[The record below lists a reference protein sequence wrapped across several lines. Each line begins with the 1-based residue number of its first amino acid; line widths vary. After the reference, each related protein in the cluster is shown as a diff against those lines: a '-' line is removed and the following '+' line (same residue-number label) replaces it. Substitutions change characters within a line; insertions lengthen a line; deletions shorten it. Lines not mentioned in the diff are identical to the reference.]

1 MITNKNQRNRVVVTG
16 MGVIA
21 PNGIGLDAFWD
32 SLVHGRSGVGHI
44 THFDAS
50 SFKSR
55 IAGEVKDFEPLDYI
69 DPKFKPKRMA
79 RHTQFAFAAMKMALA
94 DAHFEPAKHLVDYPI
109 PVMLG
114 VSTTAMDIL
123 EDCWGDLSR
132 RGPRGVTAGVVDC
145 QPQAATQMLTMALG
159 ISSRATTISSACPS
173 GLDAIASAAMMIR
186 QGEADIAVAGGT
198 DATITPLSMASFS
211 AAGLSSTR
219 NTDPERASRPF
230 DLLRDSGVISEGA
243 GMLILEN
250 YETAIARGIEP
261 YLEITG
267 YGTQGDNY
275 SSDELFGLG
284 QTMRAALM
292 SAGKTPDEVDYICAY
307 GPGHPALDVVETD
320 MIKRVFGRRAY
331 SVPIS
336 SIKGVTGNALSAAGP
351 HQVITCGL
359 CFKHNIIPPTANYE
373 VVDPRC
379 DLDYVPGRFRPR
391 KINTALINVRGLG
404 GGNSSLVVERVA
416 A

>member
-1 MITNKNQRNRVVVTG
+1 MLNRKNRVVVTG
-16 MGVIA
+16 MGVLA
-21 PNGIGLDAFWD
+21 PNGIGLAAFWD
-32 SLVHGRSGVGHI
+32 SLVAGRSGVGPI

-50 SFKSR
+50 AFKSR
-55 IAGEVKDFEPLDYI
+55 IAGEVKGFEPLDYI

-79 RHTQFAFAAMKMALA
+79 RHTQFAFAAMKMAMA
-94 DAHFEPAKHLVDYPI
+94 DADFEPSRHPVDYPI

-123 EDCWGDLSR
+123 EECWGNLAR
-132 RGPRGVTAGVVDC
+132 RGPRGVSAGVVDC

-159 ISSRATTISSACPS
+159 ISARATTIASACPS
-173 GLDAIASAAMMIR
+173 GLDAIASAAAMIR

-198 DATITPLSMASFS
+198 DATITPLSMASFA

-219 NTDPERASRPF
+219 NTEPERASRPF

-250 YETAIARGIEP
+250 YETAAARGVTP
-261 YLEITG
+261 YLEIIG
-267 YGTQGDNY
+267 YGTQGDDY

-284 QTMRAALM
+284 QTMRLALD
-292 SAGKTPDEVDYICAY
+292 SAGRSPEDIDYICAY
-307 GPGHPALDVVETD
+307 GPGHPALDIVETD

-331 SVPIS
+331 SIPIS

-351 HQVITCGL
+351 HQIITCAL
-359 CFKHNIIPPTANYE
+359 CFKHGMIPPTANYE
-373 VVDPRC
+373 VPDPRC
-379 DLDYVPGRFRPR
+379 DLDYVPGRSRNR
-391 KINTALINVRGLG
+391 RINTALINVRGLG
-404 GGNSSLVVERVA
+404 GGNSSLVVERVRE
-416 A
+416 

>member
-1 MITNKNQRNRVVVTG
+1 MLKRNRVVVTG

-32 SLVHGRSGVGHI
+32 SLVAGRSGVGPI
-44 THFDAS
+44 THFDAG

-55 IAGEVKDFEPLDYI
+55 IAGEVKNFEPLDYI

-94 DAHFEPAKHLVDYPI
+94 DADFEPAKRLVDYPI

-123 EDCWGDLSR
+123 EDCWGDLAR
-132 RGPRGVTAGVVDC
+132 RGPRGVSAGVVDC

-159 ISSRATTISSACPS
+159 ISARATTIASACPS
-173 GLDAIASAAMMIR
+173 GLDAIASAALMIR
-186 QGEADIAVAGGT
+186 QGEADVAVAGGT

-219 NTDPERASRPF
+219 NTEPERASRPF

-250 YETAIARGIEP
+250 YETAIARGVEP

-284 QTMRAALM
+284 QTMRAALT
-292 SAGKTPDEVDYICAY
+292 SAGKTPEEVDYICAY

-331 SVPIS
+331 GVPIS

-351 HQVITCGL
+351 HQLITCGL

-373 VVDPRC
+373 VSDPRC

-404 GGNSSLVVERVA
+404 GGNSSLVVERVVG
-416 A
+416 

>member
-1 MITNKNQRNRVVVTG
+1 
-16 MGVIA
+16 MGILA
-21 PNGIGLDAFWD
+21 PNGIGLDAFWK
-32 SLVHGRSGVGHI
+32 SLIAGRSGVGPI
-44 THFDAS
+44 TRFDATA
-50 SFKSR
+50 FKSR
-55 IAGEVKDFEPLDYI
+55 IAGEVKGFDPADYI
-69 DPKFKPKRMA
+69 DPRFKPKRMA
-79 RHTQFAFAAMKMALA
+79 RHTQLAFAAMKMALTDA
-94 DAHFEPAKHLVDYPI
+94 DFDPATQPVDHAI

-123 EDCWGDLSR
+123 EDCWSDLSR

-159 ISSRATTISSACPS
+159 ISARATTIASACPS
-173 GLDAIASAAMMIR
+173 GLDAIASAAAMIR

-230 DLLRDSGVISEGA
+230 DLLRDSGIISEGA
-243 GMLILEN
+243 GMLLLEN
-250 YETAIARGIEP
+250 YETAIARGAEP

-275 SSDELFGLG
+275 GSDELFGLG
-284 QTMRAALM
+284 QTMRLALD
-292 SAGKTPDEVDYICAY
+292 SAGKGIEDIDYICAY
-307 GPGHPALDVVETD
+307 GPGHPALDVMETD

-331 SVPIS
+331 NIPIS
-336 SIKGVTGNALSAAGP
+336 SIKGCTGNALSAAGP
-351 HQVITCGL
+351 HQIITCGL

-373 VVDPRC
+373 VSDPRC
-379 DLDYVPGRFRPR
+379 DLDYVPGRFRNR
-391 KINTALINVRGLG
+391 RVDTALINVRGLG
-404 GGNSSLVVERVA
+404 GGNSSMIVERVSE
-416 A
+416 

>member
-1 MITNKNQRNRVVVTG
+1 MSQRNRVVVTG
-16 MGVIA
+16 MGVLA
-21 PNGIGLDAFWD
+21 PNGIGLEAFWD
-32 SLVHGRSGVGHI
+32 SLVAGRSGVGPI
-44 THFDAS
+44 TRFDATA
-50 SFKSR
+50 FKSR
-55 IAGEVKDFEPLDYI
+55 IAGEVKGFEPLDYI

-94 DAHFEPAKHLVDYPI
+94 DAGFDPSLEPVDHPI

-159 ISSRATTISSACPS
+159 ISARATTIASACPS
-173 GLDAIASAAMMIR
+173 GLDAIASAAAMIR

-198 DATITPLSMASFS
+198 DATITPLSMASFA

-219 NTDPERASRPF
+219 NTEPERASRPF
-230 DLLRDSGVISEGA
+230 DLLRDSGIISEGA

-250 YETAIARGIEP
+250 YETAIARGASP
-261 YLEITG
+261 YLEISG
-267 YGTQGDNY
+267 YGTQGDY
-275 SSDELFGLG
+275 YGSGELFGLA
-284 QTMRAALM
+284 QTMRMALD
-292 SAGKTPDEVDYICAY
+292 SAGKTPDDIDYICAY

-331 SVPIS
+331 GVPIS

-351 HQVITCGL
+351 HQLITCGL

-373 VVDPRC
+373 VSDPRC
-379 DLDYVPGRFRPR
+379 DLDYVPGRFRNR
-391 KINTALINVRGLG
+391 RIDTALINVRGLG
-404 GGNSSLVVERVA
+404 GGNSSMVVERVPE
-416 A
+416 

>member
-1 MITNKNQRNRVVVTG
+1 MAKQNRVVVTG
-16 MGVIA
+16 MGIIA

-32 SLVHGRSGVGHI
+32 SLVHGRSGVGPI

-55 IAGEVKDFEPLDYI
+55 IAGEVKGFEPLDYI

-94 DAHFEPAKHLVDYPI
+94 DADFEPARHFVDYPI

-123 EDCWGDLSR
+123 EDCWADLSR

-145 QPQAATQMLTMALG
+145 QPQAATQMLTLALG
-159 ISSRATTISSACPS
+159 ISARATTIASACPS
-173 GLDAIASAAMMIR
+173 GLDAIASAATMIR

-219 NTDPERASRPF
+219 NTEPERASRPF

-250 YETAIARGIEP
+250 YETAIARGVEP

-267 YGTQGDNY
+267 YGTQGDNF
-275 SSDELFGLG
+275 SSDEVFGLG
-284 QTMRAALM
+284 QTMRAALT
-292 SAGKTPDEVDYICAY
+292 SAGRTPEEIDYICAY

-331 SVPIS
+331 GVPIS

-373 VVDPRC
+373 VSDPRC

-416 A
+416 G

>member
-1 MITNKNQRNRVVVTG
+1 MINRNRVVVSG
-16 MGVIA
+16 MGILA
-21 PNGIGLDAFWD
+21 ANGIGLDAFWE
-32 SLVHGRSGVGHI
+32 SLVAGRSGIGTI
-44 THFDAS
+44 TRFDPTA
-50 SFKSR
+50 FKSR
-55 IAGEVKDFEPLDYI
+55 IAGEVKNFEPLDYI

-94 DAHFEPAKHLVDYPI
+94 DASFEPSKHPIDHPI

-123 EDCWGDLSR
+123 EDCWGDLTR

-159 ISSRATTISSACPS
+159 ISARATTIASACPS
-173 GLDAIASAAMMIR
+173 GLDAIASATAMIR

-219 NTDPERASRPF
+219 NSDPQHASRPF
-230 DLLRDSGVISEGA
+230 DSLRDSGVISEGA
-243 GMLILEN
+243 GMVILEN
-250 YETAIARGIEP
+250 YETAVARGVTP

-275 SSDELFGLG
+275 ASDELFGLG
-284 QTMRAALM
+284 QTMRLALD
-292 SAGKTPDEVDYICAY
+292 SAGKSPEEIVYICAY
-307 GPGHPALDVVETD
+307 GPGHPALDIVETD

-331 SVPIS
+331 GIPIS

-351 HQVITCGL
+351 HQLITCGL
-359 CFKHNIIPPTANYE
+359 CFKYGIIPPTANYE
-373 VVDPRC
+373 MSDPRC
-379 DLDYVPGRFRPR
+379 DLDYVPGRFRFR

-404 GGNSSLVVERVA
+404 GGNSSLVVERVRE
-416 A
+416 

>member
-1 MITNKNQRNRVVVTG
+1 MSQRNRVVVTG
-16 MGVIA
+16 MGVLA
-21 PNGIGLDAFWD
+21 PNGIGLEAFWD
-32 SLVHGRSGVGHI
+32 SLVAGRSGVGPI
-44 THFDAS
+44 TRFDAS
-50 SFKSR
+50 AFKSR
-55 IAGEVKDFEPLDYI
+55 IAGEVKGFEPLDYI

-94 DAHFEPAKHLVDYPI
+94 DADFDPMKQPVDHPI

-123 EDCWGDLSR
+123 EDCWGNLAR
-132 RGPRGVTAGVVDC
+132 RGPRGVSAGVVDC

-159 ISSRATTISSACPS
+159 ISARATTIASACPS
-173 GLDAIASAAMMIR
+173 GLDAIASAAAMIR

-219 NTDPERASRPF
+219 NSEPERASRPF

-250 YETAIARGIEP
+250 YETAVARGVSP
-261 YLEITG
+261 RLEITG

-275 SSDELFGLG
+275 ASDELFGLG
-284 QTMRAALM
+284 QTMRLALDG
-292 SAGKTPDEVDYICAY
+292 AGKSLEEIDYICAY

-331 SVPIS
+331 SIPIS

-351 HQVITCGL
+351 HQVITCAL
-359 CFKHNIIPPTANYE
+359 CFRHGTIPPTANYE
-373 VVDPRC
+373 VSDPRC
-379 DLDYVPGRFRPR
+379 DLDYVPGRFRNR
-391 KINTALINVRGLG
+391 RINTALINVRGLG
-404 GGNSSLVVERVA
+404 GGNSSMVVERVQ
-416 A
+416 

>member
-1 MITNKNQRNRVVVTG
+1 MVKRNRVVVTG

-21 PNGIGLDAFWD
+21 PNGIGLEAFWE
-32 SLVHGRSGVGHI
+32 SLAAGRSGVGPI

-50 SFKSR
+50 AFKSR
-55 IAGEVKDFEPLDYI
+55 IAGEVKGFEPLDYI
-69 DPKFKPKRMA
+69 DAKFKPKRMA
-79 RHTQFAFAAMKMALA
+79 RHTQFALAAMKMALA
-94 DAHFEPAKHLVDYPI
+94 DADFEPAKHLLDHPI

-123 EDCWGDLSR
+123 EDCWGNLAR
-132 RGPRGVTAGVVDC
+132 RGPRGVSAGVVDC
-145 QPQAATQMLTMALG
+145 QPQAATQMLTLALG
-159 ISSRATTISSACPS
+159 ISARATTIASACPS
-173 GLDAIASAAMMIR
+173 GLDAIASAAAMIR

-198 DATITPLSMASFS
+198 DATITPLSMASFA

-219 NTDPERASRPF
+219 NLEPERASRPF
-230 DLLRDSGVISEGA
+230 DLLRDSGIISEGA

-250 YETAIARGIEP
+250 YETAVGRGVLP

-275 SSDELFGLG
+275 ASDELFGLG
-284 QTMRAALM
+284 QTMRLALD
-292 SAGKTPDEVDYICAY
+292 SAGKSPEEIDYICAY

-331 SVPIS
+331 SIPIS

-359 CFKHNIIPPTANYE
+359 CFKHGMIPPTANYE
-373 VVDPRC
+373 VPDPRC
-379 DLDYVPGRFRPR
+379 DLDYVPGRSRPR

-404 GGNSSLVVERVA
+404 GGNSSLIVERVRE
-416 A
+416 

>member
-1 MITNKNQRNRVVVTG
+1 MKLKRNRVVVTG
-16 MGVIA
+16 MGILA
-21 PNGIGLDAFWD
+21 PNGIGLEAFWE
-32 SLVHGRSGVGHI
+32 SLVAGRSGIGTI
-44 THFDAS
+44 TRFDPT

-94 DAHFEPAKHLVDYPI
+94 DANFEPSRHPVDHPI

-145 QPQAATQMLTMALG
+145 QPQAATQMLTVALG
-159 ISSRATTISSACPS
+159 ISSRATTIASACPS
-173 GLDAIASAAMMIR
+173 GLDAIASAAAMIR
-186 QGEADIAVAGGT
+186 QGEADLAVAGGT

-219 NTDPERASRPF
+219 NTEPERASRPF

-250 YETAIARGIEP
+250 YETAIARGAVP
-261 YLEITG
+261 YLEIKG

-275 SSDELFGLG
+275 ASDELFGLG
-284 QTMRAALM
+284 QTMRAAID
-292 SAGKTPDEVDYICAY
+292 SAGKTPEEIDYICAY
-307 GPGHPALDVVETD
+307 GPGHPALDVMETD
-320 MIKRVFGRRAY
+320 MVKRVFGRRAY
-331 SVPIS
+331 SIPMS

-351 HQVITCGL
+351 HQVITCAL
-359 CFKHNIIPPTANYE
+359 CFKYGIIPPTANYE
-373 VVDPRC
+373 VADPRC
-379 DLDYVPGRFRPR
+379 DLDYVPGRSRNR
-391 KINTALINVRGLG
+391 WINTALINVRGLG
-404 GGNSSLVVERVA
+404 GGNSSLVVERVRE
-416 A
+416 